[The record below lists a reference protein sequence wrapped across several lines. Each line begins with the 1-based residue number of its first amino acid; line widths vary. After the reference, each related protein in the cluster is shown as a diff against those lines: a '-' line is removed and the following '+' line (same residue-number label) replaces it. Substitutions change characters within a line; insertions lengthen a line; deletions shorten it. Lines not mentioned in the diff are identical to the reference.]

1 MQTQRESLKE
11 NVELNLADI
20 FWKVLM
26 QWRPIIVFSILV
38 ALAVSG
44 IKYYKDTAT
53 YKTAV
58 QATTEQ
64 KTEKTSYSEKDI
76 KKLQDKLSD
85 TELNAVETAVFN
97 QRKILTDQKYLN
109 SSILM
114 QIDSQ
119 NKHVVCIDYYISGAK
134 PKFSELLCRSF
145 SSRFYDRDILK
156 KLSQTMNEDI
166 NPSDLQKV
174 MGELIDVDY
183 TGTTQS
189 VSTAAGEGY
198 QVSTEVYPVITVS
211 VVLPADTDSA
221 AVVKAVNVS
230 MKSISK
236 DLNKTVGKHQ
246 LNVLESYDKYT
257 VDNDLKDTQNRV
269 KDEILTSQSNNA
281 TAIESFTDDQ
291 KSLYNA
297 EILNLKDEMGID
309 ATETKNSSDKG
320 STSASSESDTTS
332 AKESGSDTNSKSDT
346 ASGDKSGSTSASD
359 DSLTSLSAEKPSF
372 SKKYCAVGFIAGIF
386 IYIVCYVLLIA
397 LRHRVNSGDD
407 LADVTNLRKF
417 GECHKYTYKGI
428 ARFIWSKHI
437 YDYYYRRYLSLE
449 ETSKYA
455 ADGIKASLTLMRN
468 DEDISDISSNHKT
481 ITQRSSV
488 SAGSS
493 GDIANTVT
501 ILSLDTFTQNAQ
513 DFVSEVAKTLTSTE
527 ITVVQEQLTIAH
539 LLTEATAVKTL
550 GTVVLTITENQTNY
564 NELDEFFGIVEEY
577 KIPVMGYV
585 YVG

>member
-332 AKESGSDTNSKSDT
+332 TKESGSDTNSKSDT

-372 SKKYCAVGFIAGIF
+372 SKKYCAVGFIGGLF
-386 IYIVCYVLLIA
+386 IYIVCYILIIA

-407 LADVTNLRKF
+407 LADVMNLRKF
-417 GECHKYTYKGI
+417 GEYHKYTYTGF
-428 ARFIWSKHI
+428 ARFIWSKRI
-437 YDYYYRRYLSLE
+437 YNYYYRRYLSLE

-468 DEDISDISSNHKT
+468 DAETSATVSD
-481 ITQRSSV
+481 
-488 SAGSS
+488 
-493 GDIANTVT
+493 TVT

-513 DFVSEVAKTLTSTE
+513 KYVSEVSKALTSTG
-527 ITVVQEQLTIAH
+527 ITVVQNQLTIAH
-539 LLTEATAVKTL
+539 LLTDATTVKTL

>member
-119 NKHVVCIDYYISGAK
+119 NKHVVYIDYYISGAK

-156 KLSQTMNEDI
+156 KISKTMNEDI
-166 NPSDLQKV
+166 SSDDLQKV
-174 MGELIDVDY
+174 MGELIDVNY

-189 VSTAAGEGY
+189 DSMAKGNGY
-198 QVSTEVYPVITVS
+198 QVTTEVYPVITVS
-211 VVLPADTDSA
+211 VVLPSDTDSA

-236 DLNKTVGKHQ
+236 NLNKTVGKHQ
-246 LNVLESYDKYT
+246 LNILESYDKYT

-309 ATETKNSSDKG
+309 ATETKNSSAKG
-320 STSASSESDTTS
+320 STSES
-332 AKESGSDTNSKSDT
+332 
-346 ASGDKSGSTSASD
+346 SASD
-359 DSLTSLSAEKPSF
+359 VTEKPSF
-372 SKKYCAVGFIAGIF
+372 SKKYCAVGFIGGLF
-386 IYIVCYVLLIA
+386 IYIVCYILIIA

-417 GECHKYTYKGI
+417 GEYHKYTYTGF
-428 ARFIWSKHI
+428 ARFIWSKRI
-437 YDYYYRRYLSLE
+437 YNYYYRRYLSLE

-468 DEDISDISSNHKT
+468 DAETSATVSD
-481 ITQRSSV
+481 
-488 SAGSS
+488 
-493 GDIANTVT
+493 TVT

-513 DFVSEVAKTLTSTE
+513 KYVSEVSKALTSTG
-527 ITVVQEQLTIAH
+527 ITVVQNQLTIAH
-539 LLTEATAVKTL
+539 LLTDATTVKTL

>member
-20 FWKVLM
+20 LWKFLM
-26 QWRPIIVFSILV
+26 QWRPVLLFSILV

-44 IKYYKDTAT
+44 LKYYKDAKA
-53 YKTAV
+53 YNSAV

-64 KTEKTSYSEKDI
+64 KTKKTSYSEKDI
-76 KKLQDKLSD
+76 EKLQDKLSD

-97 QRKILTDQKYLN
+97 QRKILTDQKYLD

-119 NKHVVCIDYYISGAK
+119 NKHVVYIDYYISGAK

-156 KLSQTMNEDI
+156 KISKTMNEDI
-166 NPSDLQKV
+166 DSDDLQKV
-174 MGELIDVDY
+174 MGELIDVNY

-189 VSTAAGEGY
+189 DSMAKGNGY
-198 QVSTEVYPVITVS
+198 QVTTEVYPVITVS
-211 VVLPADTDSA
+211 VVLPSDTDSA
-221 AVVKAVNVS
+221 AVVKAVNSS

-236 DLNKTVGKHQ
+236 DLNRTVGKHQ
-246 LNVLESYDKYT
+246 LNFLESYDKYT
-257 VDNDLKDTQNRV
+257 VDNDLKDKQNNV
-269 KDEILTSQSNNA
+269 KNEILTSQSSNA
-281 TAIESFTDDQ
+281 TAIDSFTDDQ
-291 KSLYNA
+291 KSLYDA

-320 STSASSESDTTS
+320 LTSDSSTSEKESTSASSESDTTS

-372 SKKYCAVGFIAGIF
+372 SKKYCAVGFIAGLF
-386 IYIVCYVLLIA
+386 IYIVCYILLIV
-397 LRHRVNSGDD
+397 LRHRVSSGDD
-407 LADVTNLRKF
+407 IADVTGIRKF
-417 GECHKYTYKGI
+417 GEYHAYIKTGF
-428 ARFIWSKHI
+428 ARFIWSKRVFEF
-437 YDYYYRRYLSLE
+437 YYRRYLNLE

-455 ADGIKASLTLMRN
+455 ADGIKATFTLMKN
-468 DEDISDISSNHKT
+468 ESEISDGESD
-481 ITQRSSV
+481 
-488 SAGSS
+488 A
-493 GDIANTVT
+493 VT

-513 DFVSEVAKTLTSTE
+513 KYVTSVSKTLTSAG
-527 ITVVQEQLTIAH
+527 ITADQKQFTIDD
-539 LLTEATAVKTL
+539 LLTDASVVRSL
-550 GTVVLTITENQTNY
+550 GTVVLAISENRTNY
-564 NELDEFFGIVEEY
+564 DELDEFVGIAEEC

>member
-11 NVELNLADI
+11 NLELNLADI
-20 FWKVLM
+20 CWKLLM

-64 KTEKTSYSEKDI
+64 KTKKTSYTEKDI
-76 KKLQDKLSD
+76 EKLQDKLSD
-85 TELNAVETAVFN
+85 TELNAVENAVFN
-97 QRKILTDQKYLN
+97 QRKILTDQKYLD

-221 AVVKAVNVS
+221 VVVKAVNVS

-236 DLNKTVGKHQ
+236 DLNRTVGKHQ
-246 LNVLESYDKYT
+246 LNFLESYDKYT
-257 VDNDLKDTQNRV
+257 VDNDLKDKQNSV
-269 KDEILTSQSNNA
+269 KNEILTSQSSNA
-281 TAIESFTDDQ
+281 TAIDSFTDDQ
-291 KSLYNA
+291 KSLYDA
-297 EILNLKDEMGID
+297 EILNLKEEMGID

-372 SKKYCAVGFIAGIF
+372 SKKYCAVGFIGGLF
-386 IYIVCYVLLIA
+386 IYIVCYILIIA

-407 LADVTNLRKF
+407 LADVMNLRKF
-417 GECHKYTYKGI
+417 GEYHKYTYTGF
-428 ARFIWSKHI
+428 ARFIWSKRI
-437 YDYYYRRYLSLE
+437 YNYYYRRYLSLE

-468 DEDISDISSNHKT
+468 DTETSATVSD
-481 ITQRSSV
+481 
-488 SAGSS
+488 
-493 GDIANTVT
+493 TVT

-513 DFVSEVAKTLTSTE
+513 KYVSEVSKALTSTG
-527 ITVVQEQLTIAH
+527 ITVVQSELTIAH
-539 LLTEATAVKTL
+539 LLTDATAVKTL

-564 NELDEFFGIVEEY
+564 NEMDEFFGIVEEY

>member
-11 NVELNLADI
+11 NLELNLADI
-20 FWKVLM
+20 CWKLLM

-119 NKHVVCIDYYISGAK
+119 NKHVVYIDYYISGAK

-281 TAIESFTDDQ
+281 RAIESFTDDQ

-309 ATETKNSSDKG
+309 ATETKNSSAKG

-372 SKKYCAVGFIAGIF
+372 SKKYCAVGFIGGLF
-386 IYIVCYVLLIA
+386 IYIVCYILIIA

-417 GECHKYTYKGI
+417 GEYHKYTYTGF
-428 ARFIWSKHI
+428 ARFIWSKRI
-437 YDYYYRRYLSLE
+437 YNYYYRRYLSLE

-468 DEDISDISSNHKT
+468 DAET
-481 ITQRSSV
+481 
-488 SAGSS
+488 SATVA
-493 GDIANTVT
+493 DTVT

-513 DFVSEVAKTLTSTE
+513 KYVSEVSKALTSTG
-527 ITVVQEQLTIAH
+527 ITVVQSELTIAH
-539 LLTEATAVKTL
+539 LLTDATAVKTL
-550 GTVVLTITENQTNY
+550 GTVVLAITENQTNY

>member
-119 NKHVVCIDYYISGAK
+119 NKHVVYIDYYISGAK

-174 MGELIDVDY
+174 MGELIDVNY
-183 TGTTQS
+183 TGTAQS
-189 VSTAAGEGY
+189 DSMAKGNGY
-198 QVSTEVYPVITVS
+198 QVTTEVYPVITVS
-211 VVLPADTDSA
+211 VVLPSDTDSA
-221 AVVKAVNVS
+221 AVVKAVNSS

-236 DLNKTVGKHQ
+236 DLNRTVGKHQ
-246 LNVLESYDKYT
+246 LNFLESYDKYT
-257 VDNDLKDTQNRV
+257 VDNDLKDKQNSV
-269 KDEILTSQSNNA
+269 KNEILTSQSSNA
-281 TAIESFTDDQ
+281 TAIDSFTDDQ
-291 KSLYNA
+291 KSLYDA
-297 EILNLKDEMGID
+297 EILNLKEEMGID
-309 ATETKNSSDKG
+309 STETDNTSGGDSD
-320 STSASSESDTTS
+320 SESS
-332 AKESGSDTNSKSDT
+332 ASDT
-346 ASGDKSGSTSASD
+346 ASGDKSESTKASD
-359 DSLTSLSAEKPSF
+359 DSIASMSAQKTSF
-372 SKKYCAVGFIAGIF
+372 SKKYCAVGFIGGLF
-386 IYIVCYVLLIA
+386 IYIVCYVMLIA

-407 LADVTNLRKF
+407 ITDVTGLRKF
-417 GECHKYTYKGI
+417 GEYHAYTKTGF
-428 ARFIWSKHI
+428 ARFIWSKRVFEF
-437 YDYYYRRYLSLE
+437 YYRRYLNLE

-455 ADGIKASLTLMRN
+455 ADGIKATLTLMKN
-468 DEDISDISSNHKT
+468 ESEISDRESD
-481 ITQRSSV
+481 
-488 SAGSS
+488 A
-493 GDIANTVT
+493 VT
-501 ILSLDTFTQNAQ
+501 ILSLDTFTQNTQ
-513 DFVSEVAKTLTSTE
+513 KYVSEVSKALTSTG
-527 ITVVQEQLTIAH
+527 ITVVQSELTIAH
-539 LLTEATAVKTL
+539 LLTDATAVKTL

>member
-85 TELNAVETAVFN
+85 TELNAVENAVFN
-97 QRKILTDQKYLN
+97 QRKILTDQKYLD

-145 SSRFYDRDILK
+145 SSRFYDRDTLK
-156 KLSQTMNEDI
+156 KISKTMNEDI
-166 NPSDLQKV
+166 NSDDLQKV
-174 MGELIDVDY
+174 MGELIDVNY

-189 VSTAAGEGY
+189 DSMAKGNGY
-198 QVSTEVYPVITVS
+198 QVTTEVYPVITVS
-211 VVLPADTDSA
+211 VVLPSDTDSA
-221 AVVKAVNVS
+221 AVVKAVNSS

-236 DLNKTVGKHQ
+236 DLNRTVGKHQ
-246 LNVLESYDKYT
+246 LNFLESYDKYT
-257 VDNDLKDTQNRV
+257 VDNDLKDKQNNV
-269 KDEILTSQSNNA
+269 KNEILTSQSSNA
-281 TAIESFTDDQ
+281 TAIDSFTDDQ
-291 KSLYNA
+291 KSLYDA

-320 STSASSESDTTS
+320 LTSASSESDTTS

-372 SKKYCAVGFIAGIF
+372 SKKYCAVGFIGGLF
-386 IYIVCYVLLIA
+386 IYIVCYILIIA

-407 LADVTNLRKF
+407 LADVMNLRKF
-417 GECHKYTYKGI
+417 GEYHKYTYTGF
-428 ARFIWSKHI
+428 ARFIWSKRI
-437 YDYYYRRYLSLE
+437 YNYYYRRYLSLE

-468 DEDISDISSNHKT
+468 DAETSATVSD
-481 ITQRSSV
+481 
-488 SAGSS
+488 
-493 GDIANTVT
+493 TVT

-513 DFVSEVAKTLTSTE
+513 KYVSEVSKALTSTG
-527 ITVVQEQLTIAH
+527 ITVVQSELTIAH
-539 LLTEATAVKTL
+539 LLTDATAVKTL

>member
-85 TELNAVETAVFN
+85 TELNAVENAVFN
-97 QRKILTDQKYLN
+97 QRKILTDQKYLD

-211 VVLPADTDSA
+211 VVLPSDTDSA

-309 ATETKNSSDKG
+309 ATETKNSSAKG

-372 SKKYCAVGFIAGIF
+372 SKKYCAVGFIGGLF
-386 IYIVCYVLLIA
+386 IYIVCYILIIA

-407 LADVTNLRKF
+407 LAGVTNLRKF
-417 GECHKYTYKGI
+417 GEYHKYTYTGF
-428 ARFIWSKHI
+428 ARFIWSKRI
-437 YDYYYRRYLSLE
+437 YNYY
-449 ETSKYA
+449 
-455 ADGIKASLTLMRN
+455 
-468 DEDISDISSNHKT
+468 
-481 ITQRSSV
+481 
-488 SAGSS
+488 
-493 GDIANTVT
+493 
-501 ILSLDTFTQNAQ
+501 
-513 DFVSEVAKTLTSTE
+513 
-527 ITVVQEQLTIAH
+527 
-539 LLTEATAVKTL
+539 
-550 GTVVLTITENQTNY
+550 
-564 NELDEFFGIVEEY
+564 
-577 KIPVMGYV
+577 
-585 YVG
+585 

>member
-11 NVELNLADI
+11 NVELNLIDI
-20 FWKVLM
+20 CWKLLM
-26 QWRPIIVFSILV
+26 QWRPIIVFSLLM

-44 IKYYKDTAT
+44 LKYYKDASA
-53 YKTAV
+53 YKASV
-58 QATTEQ
+58 QTVKEQ
-64 KTEKTSYSEKDI
+64 KTKKTSYTEKDI
-76 KKLQDKLSD
+76 EKLKDKLSD

-97 QRKILTDQKYLN
+97 QRKILTDQKYLD

-119 NKHVVCIDYYISGAK
+119 NKHVVYIDYYISGLK

-145 SSRFYDRDILK
+145 SSRFYDRDVLQ
-156 KLSQTMNEDI
+156 KLSKTMNEDI
-166 NPSDLQKV
+166 DSADLQKV
-174 MGELIDVDY
+174 MGELINVDY
-183 TGTTQS
+183 SGTTQS
-189 VSTAAGEGY
+189 VSTAAGDGY

-211 VVLPADTDSA
+211 VVLPADTDST
-221 AVVKAVNVS
+221 AVVKAVNSS

-236 DLNKTVGKHQ
+236 DLNKSVGKHQ
-246 LNVLESYDKYT
+246 LNFLESYDKYT

-269 KDEILTSQSNNA
+269 KDEILTSQSSNA
-281 TAIESFTDDQ
+281 TAIDSFTDDQ

-309 ATETKNSSDKG
+309 ATETKNSTDKG
-320 STSASSESDTTS
+320 STSDSSASGATS
-332 AKESGSDTNSKSDT
+332 VKESGSDTNSKSDT
-346 ASGDKSGSTSASD
+346 ASGDKSESSNASD
-359 DSLTSLSAEKPSF
+359 NSLTSLSAEKPSL
-372 SKKYCAVGFIAGIF
+372 SKKYCAVGFIGGLF

-397 LRHRVNSGDD
+397 LRHKVNSGDD
-407 LADVTNLRKF
+407 IADVTNLRKF
-417 GECHKYTYKGI
+417 GEYHKYTYTGF
-428 ARFIWSKHI
+428 ARFIWSKHV

-468 DEDISDISSNHKT
+468 DAETSAKVSNTGTEAESISTTPESHGNNT
-481 ITQRSSV
+481 T
-488 SAGSS
+488 
-493 GDIANTVT
+493 TVT
-501 ILSLDTFTQNAQ
+501 ILSLNTFTQNAQ
-513 DFVSEVAKTLTSTE
+513 KYVSEVSKDLTSTE

-539 LLTEATAVKTL
+539 LLTDATAVKTL
-550 GTVVLTITENQTNY
+550 DTVVLTITENQTNY

>member
-1 MQTQRESLKE
+1 MVGNSVNHRFFNEKGIKMQTKRESLKE
-11 NVELNLADI
+11 NVELNLVDI
-20 FWKVLM
+20 LWKVLM
-26 QWRPIIVFSILV
+26 QWRPILVFSILV
-38 ALAVSG
+38 AFAVSG
-44 IKYYKDTAT
+44 LKYYKDITA
-53 YKTAV
+53 YKASV

-64 KTEKTSYSEKDI
+64 KTKKTSYTDKDI
-76 KKLQDKLSD
+76 EKLQDKLSD

-119 NKHVVCIDYYISGAK
+119 NKHVVYIDYYMSGAK

-145 SSRFYDRDILK
+145 SSRFYDRDVLQ
-156 KLSQTMNEDI
+156 KLSKTMNEDI
-166 NPSDLQKV
+166 ASADLQKV
-174 MGELIDVDY
+174 MGELINVDY
-183 TGTTQS
+183 SGTTQS
-189 VSTAAGEGY
+189 VSTAAGDGY

-211 VVLPADTDSA
+211 VVLPTDTDSA
-221 AVVKAVNVS
+221 AVVKAVNTA

-236 DLNKTVGKHQ
+236 DLNKTVGKHR
-246 LNVLESYDKYT
+246 LNLLESYDKYT
-257 VDNDLKDTQNRV
+257 VDNDLKDTQNNV
-269 KDEILTSQSNNA
+269 KDEILTSQSSNA
-281 TAIESFTDDQ
+281 TAIDSFTDDQ
-291 KSLYNA
+291 KTLYEA
-297 EILNLKDEMGID
+297 EIQNLKKEMGID
-309 ATETKNSSDKG
+309 AKETKKAAGTESSVSDAD
-320 STSASSESDTTS
+320 STSE
-332 AKESGSDTNSKSDT
+332 
-346 ASGDKSGSTSASD
+346 SD
-359 DSLTSLSAEKPSF
+359 DSLISVEKPSF

-417 GECHKYTYKGI
+417 GEYHKYTYKGI

-513 DFVSEVAKTLTSTE
+513 KYVSEVSKALTSTG
-527 ITVVQEQLTIAH
+527 ITVVQSELTIAH
-539 LLTEATAVKTL
+539 LLTDATAVKTL
-550 GTVVLTITENQTNY
+550 GTVVLAISENQTDY

>member
-11 NVELNLADI
+11 NLELNLADI
-20 FWKVLM
+20 CWKLLM

-119 NKHVVCIDYYISGAK
+119 NKHVVYIDYYISGAK

-309 ATETKNSSDKG
+309 ATETKNSSAKG

-372 SKKYCAVGFIAGIF
+372 SKKYCAVGFIGGLF
-386 IYIVCYVLLIA
+386 IYIVCYILIIA

-417 GECHKYTYKGI
+417 GEYHKYTYTGF
-428 ARFIWSKHI
+428 ARFIWSKRI
-437 YDYYYRRYLSLE
+437 YNYYYRRYLSLE

-468 DEDISDISSNHKT
+468 DAETSATVSD
-481 ITQRSSV
+481 
-488 SAGSS
+488 
-493 GDIANTVT
+493 TVT
-501 ILSLDTFTQNAQ
+501 ILSLDTFTQNTQ
-513 DFVSEVAKTLTSTE
+513 KYVSEVSKALTSTG
-527 ITVVQEQLTIAH
+527 ITVMQSELTIAH
-539 LLTEATAVKTL
+539 LLTDATAVKTL

>member
-11 NVELNLADI
+11 NVELNLVDI
-20 FWKVLM
+20 CWKLLM
-26 QWRPIIVFSILV
+26 QWRPIIVFSLLM

-44 IKYYKDTAT
+44 LKYYKDVSA
-53 YKTAV
+53 YKASV
-58 QATTEQ
+58 QTVKEQ
-64 KTEKTSYSEKDI
+64 KTKKTSYTEKDI
-76 KKLQDKLSD
+76 EKLKDKLSD

-97 QRKILTDQKYLN
+97 QRKILTDQKYLD

-119 NKHVVCIDYYISGAK
+119 NKHVVYIDYYISGAK

-145 SSRFYDRDILK
+145 SSRFYDRDVLQK
-156 KLSQTMNEDI
+156 MSKTMNEDI
-166 NPSDLQKV
+166 NSSDLQKV

-211 VVLPADTDSA
+211 VVLPSDTDSA

-372 SKKYCAVGFIAGIF
+372 SKKYCAVGFIGGLF
-386 IYIVCYVLLIA
+386 IYIVCYILIIA

-417 GECHKYTYKGI
+417 GEYHKYTYTGF
-428 ARFIWSKHI
+428 ARFIWSKRI
-437 YDYYYRRYLSLE
+437 YNYYYRRYLSLE

-468 DEDISDISSNHKT
+468 DAETSATVSD
-481 ITQRSSV
+481 
-488 SAGSS
+488 
-493 GDIANTVT
+493 TVT

-513 DFVSEVAKTLTSTE
+513 KYVSEVSKALTSTG
-527 ITVVQEQLTIAH
+527 ITVVQSELTIAH
-539 LLTEATAVKTL
+539 LLTDATAVKTL

>member
-11 NVELNLADI
+11 NVELNLVDI
-20 FWKVLM
+20 CWKLLM
-26 QWRPIIVFSILV
+26 QWRPIIVFSLLI

-44 IKYYKDTAT
+44 LKYYKDAAA
-53 YKTAV
+53 YKTSV
-58 QATTEQ
+58 QTVKEQ
-64 KTEKTSYSEKDI
+64 KTKKTSYTEKDI
-76 KKLQDKLSD
+76 EKLQDKLSD

-97 QRKILTDQKYLN
+97 QRKILTDQKYLD

-119 NKHVVCIDYYISGAK
+119 NKHVVYIDYYISGAK

-145 SSRFYDRDILK
+145 SSRFYDRDTLK
-156 KLSQTMNEDI
+156 KISKTMNEDI
-166 NPSDLQKV
+166 NSNDLQKV
-174 MGELIDVDY
+174 MGELIDVNY

-189 VSTAAGEGY
+189 DSMAKGNGY
-198 QVSTEVYPVITVS
+198 QVTTEVYPVITVS

-372 SKKYCAVGFIAGIF
+372 SKKYCAVGFIGGLF
-386 IYIVCYVLLIA
+386 IYIVCYILIIA

-417 GECHKYTYKGI
+417 GEYHKYTYTGF
-428 ARFIWSKHI
+428 ARFIWSKRI
-437 YDYYYRRYLSLE
+437 YNYYYRRYLSLE

-539 LLTEATAVKTL
+539 LLTDATAVKTL
-550 GTVVLTITENQTNY
+550 DTVVLTITENQTNY

>member
-11 NVELNLADI
+11 NLELNLADI
-20 FWKVLM
+20 CWKLLM

-119 NKHVVCIDYYISGAK
+119 NKHVVYIDYYISGAK

-281 TAIESFTDDQ
+281 RAIESFTDDQ

-372 SKKYCAVGFIAGIF
+372 SKKYCAVGFIGGLF
-386 IYIVCYVLLIA
+386 IYIVCYILIIA

-417 GECHKYTYKGI
+417 GEYHKYTYTGF
-428 ARFIWSKHI
+428 ARFIWSKRI
-437 YDYYYRRYLSLE
+437 YNYYYRRYLSLE

-468 DEDISDISSNHKT
+468 DAETSATVSD
-481 ITQRSSV
+481 
-488 SAGSS
+488 
-493 GDIANTVT
+493 TVT

-513 DFVSEVAKTLTSTE
+513 KYVSEVSKALTSTG
-527 ITVVQEQLTIAH
+527 ITVVQSELTIAH
-539 LLTEATAVKTL
+539 LLTDATAVKTL
-550 GTVVLTITENQTNY
+550 GTVVLAITENQTNY

>member
-1 MQTQRESLKE
+1 
-11 NVELNLADI
+11 
-20 FWKVLM
+20 
-26 QWRPIIVFSILV
+26 
-38 ALAVSG
+38 
-44 IKYYKDTAT
+44 
-53 YKTAV
+53 
-58 QATTEQ
+58 
-64 KTEKTSYSEKDI
+64 
-76 KKLQDKLSD
+76 
-85 TELNAVETAVFN
+85 
-97 QRKILTDQKYLN
+97 
-109 SSILM
+109 
-114 QIDSQ
+114 
-119 NKHVVCIDYYISGAK
+119 
-134 PKFSELLCRSF
+134 
-145 SSRFYDRDILK
+145 
-156 KLSQTMNEDI
+156 MNEDI

-257 VDNDLKDTQNRV
+257 VDNDLKDKQNSV
-269 KDEILTSQSNNA
+269 KNEILTSQSSNA
-281 TAIESFTDDQ
+281 TAIDSFTDDQ
-291 KSLYNA
+291 KSLYDA

-372 SKKYCAVGFIAGIF
+372 SKKYCAVGFIGGLF
-386 IYIVCYVLLIA
+386 IYIVCYILIIA

-417 GECHKYTYKGI
+417 GEYHKYTYTGF
-428 ARFIWSKHI
+428 ARFIWSKRI
-437 YDYYYRRYLSLE
+437 YNYYYRRYLSLE

-468 DEDISDISSNHKT
+468 DAETSATVSD
-481 ITQRSSV
+481 
-488 SAGSS
+488 
-493 GDIANTVT
+493 TVT

-513 DFVSEVAKTLTSTE
+513 KYVSEVSKALTCTG
-527 ITVVQEQLTIAH
+527 ITVVQSERTSAH
-539 LLTEATAVKTL
+539 LLTDATAVKTL

>member
-85 TELNAVETAVFN
+85 TELNAVENAVFN
-97 QRKILTDQKYLN
+97 QRKILTDQKYLD

-211 VVLPADTDSA
+211 VVLPSDTDSA

-309 ATETKNSSDKG
+309 ATETKNSSAKG

-372 SKKYCAVGFIAGIF
+372 SKKYCAVGFIGGLF
-386 IYIVCYVLLIA
+386 IYIVCYILIIA

-417 GECHKYTYKGI
+417 GEYHKYTYTGF
-428 ARFIWSKHI
+428 ARFIWSKRI
-437 YDYYYRRYLSLE
+437 YNYYYRRYLSLE

-468 DEDISDISSNHKT
+468 DAETSATVSD
-481 ITQRSSV
+481 
-488 SAGSS
+488 
-493 GDIANTVT
+493 TVT

-513 DFVSEVAKTLTSTE
+513 KYVSEVSKALTSTG
-527 ITVVQEQLTIAH
+527 ITVVQSELTIAH
-539 LLTEATAVKTL
+539 LLTDATAVKTL
-550 GTVVLTITENQTNY
+550 STVVLTITENQTNY

>member
-11 NVELNLADI
+11 NVELNLVDI
-20 FWKVLM
+20 CWKLLM
-26 QWRPIIVFSILV
+26 QWRPIIVFSLLI

-44 IKYYKDTAT
+44 LKYYKDAAA
-53 YKTAV
+53 YKTSV
-58 QATTEQ
+58 QTVKEQ
-64 KTEKTSYSEKDI
+64 KTKKTSYTEKDI
-76 KKLQDKLSD
+76 EKLQDKLSD

-97 QRKILTDQKYLN
+97 QRKILTDQKYLD

-119 NKHVVCIDYYISGAK
+119 NKHVVYIDYYISGAK

-156 KLSQTMNEDI
+156 KISKTMNEDI
-166 NPSDLQKV
+166 NSDDLQKV
-174 MGELIDVDY
+174 MGELIDVNY

-189 VSTAAGEGY
+189 DSMAKGNGY
-198 QVSTEVYPVITVS
+198 QVTTEVYPVITVS
-211 VVLPADTDSA
+211 VVLPSDTDSA
-221 AVVKAVNVS
+221 AVVKAVNSS

-236 DLNKTVGKHQ
+236 DLNRTVGKHQ

-309 ATETKNSSDKG
+309 ATETKNSSAKG

-372 SKKYCAVGFIAGIF
+372 SKKYCAVGFIGGLF
-386 IYIVCYVLLIA
+386 IYIVCYILIIA

-407 LADVTNLRKF
+407 LADVMNLRKF
-417 GECHKYTYKGI
+417 GEYHKYTYTGF
-428 ARFIWSKHI
+428 ARFIWSKRI
-437 YDYYYRRYLSLE
+437 YNYYYRRYLSLE

-468 DEDISDISSNHKT
+468 DTETSATVSD
-481 ITQRSSV
+481 
-488 SAGSS
+488 
-493 GDIANTVT
+493 TVT
-501 ILSLDTFTQNAQ
+501 ILSLDIFTQNAQ
-513 DFVSEVAKTLTSTE
+513 KYVSEVSKALTSTG
-527 ITVVQEQLTIAH
+527 ITVVQSELTIAH
-539 LLTEATAVKTL
+539 LLTDATAVKTL
-550 GTVVLTITENQTNY
+550 GTVVLAISENRTNY
-564 NELDEFFGIVEEY
+564 DELDEFVGIAEEC

>member
-58 QATTEQ
+58 QAATEQ
-64 KTEKTSYSEKDI
+64 KTKKTSYTEKDI
-76 KKLQDKLSD
+76 EKLQDKLSD
-85 TELNAVETAVFN
+85 TELNAVENAVFN
-97 QRKILTDQKYLN
+97 QRKILTDQKYLD

-236 DLNKTVGKHQ
+236 NLNKTVGKHQ

-309 ATETKNSSDKG
+309 ATETKNSSAKG

-372 SKKYCAVGFIAGIF
+372 SKKYFAVGFIAGLF
-386 IYIVCYVLLIA
+386 IYIVCYILLIA

-407 LADVTNLRKF
+407 ITDVTGLRKF
-417 GECHKYTYKGI
+417 GEYHAYTKTGF
-428 ARFIWSKHI
+428 ARFIWSKRVFEF
-437 YDYYYRRYLSLE
+437 YYRRYLNLE

-455 ADGIKASLTLMRN
+455 AVGIKATLTLMKN
-468 DEDISDISSNHKT
+468 ESEISDRESD
-481 ITQRSSV
+481 
-488 SAGSS
+488 A
-493 GDIANTVT
+493 VT
-501 ILSLDTFTQNAQ
+501 ILSLDTFTQSAQ
-513 DFVSEVAKTLTSTE
+513 KYVTSVSKTLTSIG
-527 ITVVQEQLTIAH
+527 ITVDQKQLTIAD
-539 LLTEATAVKTL
+539 LLTDAAVVRSL

>member
-11 NVELNLADI
+11 NLELNLADI
-20 FWKVLM
+20 CWKLLM

-85 TELNAVETAVFN
+85 TELNAVENAVFN
-97 QRKILTDQKYLN
+97 QRKILTDQKYLD

-211 VVLPADTDSA
+211 VVLPSDTDSA

-309 ATETKNSSDKG
+309 ATETKNSSAKG

-372 SKKYCAVGFIAGIF
+372 SKKYCAVGFIGGLF
-386 IYIVCYVLLIA
+386 IYIVCYILIIA

-417 GECHKYTYKGI
+417 GEYHKYTYTGF
-428 ARFIWSKHI
+428 ARFIWSKRI
-437 YDYYYRRYLSLE
+437 YNYYYRRYLSLE

-468 DEDISDISSNHKT
+468 DAETSATVSD
-481 ITQRSSV
+481 
-488 SAGSS
+488 
-493 GDIANTVT
+493 TVT

-513 DFVSEVAKTLTSTE
+513 KYVSEVSKALTSTG
-527 ITVVQEQLTIAH
+527 ITVVQSELTIAH
-539 LLTEATAVKTL
+539 LLTDATAVKTL
-550 GTVVLTITENQTNY
+550 GTVVLAITENQTNY

>member
-11 NVELNLADI
+11 NVELNLVDI
-20 FWKVLM
+20 CWKLLM
-26 QWRPIIVFSILV
+26 QWRPIIVFSLLI

-44 IKYYKDTAT
+44 LKYYKDAAA
-53 YKTAV
+53 YKTSV
-58 QATTEQ
+58 QTVKEQ

-85 TELNAVETAVFN
+85 TELNAVENAVFN
-97 QRKILTDQKYLN
+97 QRKILTDQKYLD

-145 SSRFYDRDILK
+145 SSRFYDRDTLK
-156 KLSQTMNEDI
+156 KISKTMNEDI
-166 NPSDLQKV
+166 NSDDLQKV
-174 MGELIDVDY
+174 MGELIDVNY

-189 VSTAAGEGY
+189 DSVAKGNGY
-198 QVSTEVYPVITVS
+198 QVTTEVYPVITVS
-211 VVLPADTDSA
+211 VVLPSDTDSA
-221 AVVKAVNVS
+221 AVVKAVNSS

-236 DLNKTVGKHQ
+236 DLNRTVGKHQ
-246 LNVLESYDKYT
+246 LNFLESYDKYT

-320 STSASSESDTTS
+320 LTSASSTSEKESTSASSESDTTS

-372 SKKYCAVGFIAGIF
+372 SKKYCAVGFIGGLF
-386 IYIVCYVLLIA
+386 IYIVCYILIIA

-407 LADVTNLRKF
+407 LADVMNLRKF
-417 GECHKYTYKGI
+417 GEYHKYTYTGF
-428 ARFIWSKHI
+428 ARFIWSKRI
-437 YDYYYRRYLSLE
+437 YNYYYRRYLSLE

-468 DEDISDISSNHKT
+468 DAETSATVSD
-481 ITQRSSV
+481 
-488 SAGSS
+488 
-493 GDIANTVT
+493 TVT

-513 DFVSEVAKTLTSTE
+513 KYVSEVSKALTSTG
-527 ITVVQEQLTIAH
+527 ITVVQSELTIAH
-539 LLTEATAVKTL
+539 LLTDATAVKTL

>member
-11 NVELNLADI
+11 NLELNLADI
-20 FWKVLM
+20 CWKLLM

-119 NKHVVCIDYYISGAK
+119 NKHVVYIDYYISGAK

-309 ATETKNSSDKG
+309 ATETKNSSAKG

-372 SKKYCAVGFIAGIF
+372 SKKYCAVGFIGGLF
-386 IYIVCYVLLIA
+386 IYIVCYILIIA

-417 GECHKYTYKGI
+417 GEYHKYTYTGF
-428 ARFIWSKHI
+428 ARFIWSKRI
-437 YDYYYRRYLSLE
+437 YNYYYRRYLSLE

-468 DEDISDISSNHKT
+468 DAETSATVSD
-481 ITQRSSV
+481 
-488 SAGSS
+488 
-493 GDIANTVT
+493 TVT

-513 DFVSEVAKTLTSTE
+513 KYVSEVSKALTSTG
-527 ITVVQEQLTIAH
+527 ITVVQNQLTIAH
-539 LLTEATAVKTL
+539 LLTDATAVKTL

>member
-1 MQTQRESLKE
+1 MQTQREKLKE
-11 NVELNLADI
+11 NIELNLADI

-26 QWRPIIVFSILV
+26 QWRPVLVFSILV

-44 IKYYKDTAT
+44 LKYYKDAKA
-53 YKTAV
+53 YNSAE
-58 QATTEQ
+58 QAATEQ
-64 KTEKTSYSEKDI
+64 KTKKTSYSEKDI

-97 QRKILTDQKYLN
+97 QRKILTDQKYLK

-119 NKHVVCIDYYISGAK
+119 NKHVVYIDYYISGAK

-309 ATETKNSSDKG
+309 ATETKNSSAKG

-372 SKKYCAVGFIAGIF
+372 SKKYCAVGFIGGLF
-386 IYIVCYVLLIA
+386 IYIVCYVMLIA

-407 LADVTNLRKF
+407 ITDVTGLRKF
-417 GECHKYTYKGI
+417 GEYHAYTKTGF
-428 ARFIWSKHI
+428 ARFIWSKRI
-437 YDYYYRRYLSLE
+437 YNYYYRRYLSLE

-468 DEDISDISSNHKT
+468 DAETSATVSD
-481 ITQRSSV
+481 
-488 SAGSS
+488 
-493 GDIANTVT
+493 TVT

-513 DFVSEVAKTLTSTE
+513 KYVSEVSKALTSTG
-527 ITVVQEQLTIAH
+527 ITVVQNQLTIAH
-539 LLTEATAVKTL
+539 LLTDATTVKTL

-564 NELDEFFGIVEEY
+564 NELDEFIGIAEEC

>member
-11 NVELNLADI
+11 NLELNLADI
-20 FWKVLM
+20 CWKLLM

-119 NKHVVCIDYYISGAK
+119 NKHVVYIDYYISGAK

-309 ATETKNSSDKG
+309 ATETKNSSAKG

-372 SKKYCAVGFIAGIF
+372 SKKYCAVGFIGGLF
-386 IYIVCYVLLIA
+386 IYIVCYILIIA

-417 GECHKYTYKGI
+417 GEYHKYTYTGF
-428 ARFIWSKHI
+428 ARFIWSKRI
-437 YDYYYRRYLSLE
+437 YNYYYRRYLSLE

-468 DEDISDISSNHKT
+468 DAETSATVSD
-481 ITQRSSV
+481 
-488 SAGSS
+488 
-493 GDIANTVT
+493 TVT

-513 DFVSEVAKTLTSTE
+513 KYVSEVSKALTSTG
-527 ITVVQEQLTIAH
+527 ITVVQSELTIAH
-539 LLTEATAVKTL
+539 LLTDATAVKTL
-550 GTVVLTITENQTNY
+550 GTVVLAITENQTNY

>member
-11 NVELNLADI
+11 NVELNLVDI
-20 FWKVLM
+20 CWKLLM
-26 QWRPIIVFSILV
+26 QWRPIIVFSLLI

-44 IKYYKDTAT
+44 LKYYKDAAA
-53 YKTAV
+53 YKTSV
-58 QATTEQ
+58 QTVKEQ
-64 KTEKTSYSEKDI
+64 KTKKTSYTEKDI
-76 KKLQDKLSD
+76 EKLQDKLSD
-85 TELNAVETAVFN
+85 TELNAVENAVFN

-119 NKHVVCIDYYISGAK
+119 NKHVVYIDYYISGAK

-145 SSRFYDRDILK
+145 SSRFYDRDTLK
-156 KLSQTMNEDI
+156 KISKTMNEDI
-166 NPSDLQKV
+166 NSDDLQKV
-174 MGELIDVDY
+174 MGELIDVNY

-189 VSTAAGEGY
+189 DSMAKGNGY
-198 QVSTEVYPVITVS
+198 QVTTEVYPVITVS
-211 VVLPADTDSA
+211 VVLPSDTDSA
-221 AVVKAVNVS
+221 AVVKAVNSS

-236 DLNKTVGKHQ
+236 DLNRTVGKHQ

-309 ATETKNSSDKG
+309 ATETKNSSAKG

-372 SKKYCAVGFIAGIF
+372 SKKYCAVGFIGGLF
-386 IYIVCYVLLIA
+386 IYIVCYVMLIA

-407 LADVTNLRKF
+407 ITDVTGLRKF
-417 GECHKYTYKGI
+417 GEYHAYTKTGF
-428 ARFIWSKHI
+428 ARFIWSKRVFEF
-437 YDYYYRRYLSLE
+437 YYRRYLNLE

-455 ADGIKASLTLMRN
+455 ADGIKATLTLMKN
-468 DEDISDISSNHKT
+468 ESEISDRESD
-481 ITQRSSV
+481 
-488 SAGSS
+488 A
-493 GDIANTVT
+493 VT
-501 ILSLDTFTQNAQ
+501 ILSLDTFTQSAQ
-513 DFVSEVAKTLTSTE
+513 KYVTSVSKTLTSIG
-527 ITVVQEQLTIAH
+527 ITVDQKQLTIAD
-539 LLTEATAVKTL
+539 LLTDAAVVRSL
-550 GTVVLTITENQTNY
+550 GTVVLAISENQTDY
-564 NELDEFFGIVEEY
+564 NELDEFVGIAEEY
-577 KIPVMGYV
+577 KIPVMG
-585 YVG
+585 

>member
-119 NKHVVCIDYYISGAK
+119 NKHVVCIDYYISSAK

-198 QVSTEVYPVITVS
+198 HISTEVYPVITVS

-309 ATETKNSSDKG
+309 ATETKNSSAKG

-372 SKKYCAVGFIAGIF
+372 SKKYCAVGFIGGLF
-386 IYIVCYVLLIA
+386 IYIVCYILIIA

-417 GECHKYTYKGI
+417 GEYHKYTYTGF
-428 ARFIWSKHI
+428 ARFIWSKRV
-437 YDYYYRRYLSLE
+437 YEFYYRRCLNLE
-449 ETSKYA
+449 KTSKYA

-468 DEDISDISSNHKT
+468 DAETSATVSD
-481 ITQRSSV
+481 
-488 SAGSS
+488 
-493 GDIANTVT
+493 TVT

-513 DFVSEVAKTLTSTE
+513 KYVSEVSKALTSTG
-527 ITVVQEQLTIAH
+527 ITVVQSELTIAH
-539 LLTEATAVKTL
+539 LLTDATAVKTL
-550 GTVVLTITENQTNY
+550 GTVVLAITENQTNY

>member
-1 MQTQRESLKE
+1 MQTQREKLKE
-11 NVELNLADI
+11 NIELNLADI

-26 QWRPIIVFSILV
+26 QWRPVLVFSILV

-44 IKYYKDTAT
+44 LKYYKDAKA
-53 YKTAV
+53 YNSAE
-58 QATTEQ
+58 QAATEQ
-64 KTEKTSYSEKDI
+64 KTKKTSYSEKDI

-97 QRKILTDQKYLN
+97 QRKILTDQKYLK

-119 NKHVVCIDYYISGAK
+119 NKHVVYIDYYISGAK

-309 ATETKNSSDKG
+309 ATETKNSSAKG

-372 SKKYCAVGFIAGIF
+372 SKKYCAVGFIGGLF
-386 IYIVCYVLLIA
+386 IYIVCYVMLIA

-407 LADVTNLRKF
+407 ITDVTGLRKF
-417 GECHKYTYKGI
+417 GEYHAYTKTGF
-428 ARFIWSKHI
+428 ARFIWSKRI
-437 YDYYYRRYLSLE
+437 YNYYYRRYLSLE

-468 DEDISDISSNHKT
+468 DAETSATVSD
-481 ITQRSSV
+481 
-488 SAGSS
+488 
-493 GDIANTVT
+493 TVT

-513 DFVSEVAKTLTSTE
+513 KYVSEVSKALTSTG
-527 ITVVQEQLTIAH
+527 ITVVQNQLTIAH
-539 LLTEATAVKTL
+539 LLTDATTVKTL

-564 NELDEFFGIVEEY
+564 NELDEFIGIAEEC

-585 YVG
+585 YVE

>member
-11 NVELNLADI
+11 NLELNLADI
-20 FWKVLM
+20 CWKLLM

-44 IKYYKDTAT
+44 IKYYKDTAA

-64 KTEKTSYSEKDI
+64 KTKKTSYSEKDI
-76 KKLQDKLSD
+76 EKLQDKLSD

-97 QRKILTDQKYLN
+97 QRKILTDQKYLD

-119 NKHVVCIDYYISGAK
+119 NKHVVYIDYYISGAK

-309 ATETKNSSDKG
+309 ATETKNSSAKG

-372 SKKYCAVGFIAGIF
+372 SKKYCAVGFIGGLF
-386 IYIVCYVLLIA
+386 IYIVCYILIIA

-417 GECHKYTYKGI
+417 GEYHKYTYTGF
-428 ARFIWSKHI
+428 ARFIWSKRI
-437 YDYYYRRYLSLE
+437 YNYYYRRYLSLE

-468 DEDISDISSNHKT
+468 DTETSATVSD
-481 ITQRSSV
+481 
-488 SAGSS
+488 
-493 GDIANTVT
+493 TVT

-513 DFVSEVAKTLTSTE
+513 KYVSEVSKALTSTG
-527 ITVVQEQLTIAH
+527 ITVMQSELTIAH
-539 LLTEATAVKTL
+539 LLTDATAVKTL
-550 GTVVLTITENQTNY
+550 GTVVLAITENQTNY